1 MFYVMFQ
8 CCNVIVACCILHNIA
23 KDMNQ
28 AEPEELPEEPEL
40 PDRDDAPFGF
50 VQDGVARR
58 QHIATTHF
66 SCK

>member
-1 MFYVMFQ
+1 MFQ

-23 KDMNQ
+23 LDNQ
-28 AEPEELPEEPEL
+28 AEPVELAEPEEPEEPEL
-40 PDRDDAPFGF
+40 PDAPIGF
-50 VQDGVARR
+50 VQDRVARR